1 MVAMD
6 YRTRDGLADYG
17 FSIEPLPGDG
27 WRVYIILQPFC
38 QADDAASLPYQSI
51 DSKGRRYVDWPAKL
65 ANLGEAKTVA
75 GLWVELVEPYR
86 RAQEQ
91 KALYV
96 GLIEHCLRSRQ
107 KRKPAHPTQEC
118 LDDAVST
125 GRKKSQRGDRMTDEV
140 A

>member
-6 YRTRDGLADYG
+6 YRTRDRLADYG
-17 FSIEPLPGDG
+17 FSIEPLPDDG

-38 QADDAASLPYQSI
+38 QAGDAASLPYQSI

-96 GLIEHCLRSRQ
+96 ELIEHCLRSRQ
-107 KRKPAHPTQEC
+107 KRKPAHPTQER
-118 LDDAVST
+118 LDDV
-125 GRKKSQRGDRMTDEV
+125 RKQSQRSDRMTDEV